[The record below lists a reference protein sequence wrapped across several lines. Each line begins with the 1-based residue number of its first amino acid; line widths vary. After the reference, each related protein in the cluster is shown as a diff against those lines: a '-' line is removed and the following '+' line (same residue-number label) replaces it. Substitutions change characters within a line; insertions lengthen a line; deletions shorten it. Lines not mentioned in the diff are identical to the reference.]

1 MSDGRMGVVASNLLS
16 VIGGEMMLRAA
27 TFAAAVVIA
36 RRYGPE
42 TLGLY
47 TTALAFATL
56 LATVAD
62 GGLQI
67 STVSELSRR
76 MPDIGGTVTALYLT
90 KSALLL
96 AVVTITIAIG
106 VLCRVSSVV
115 WTVTALVT
123 AKTILYAYGQLH
135 FGILKAIGRMRPIG
149 LIQSAHCALLGAA
162 LVVTYSR
169 HWSLVP
175 LLGLMCAAQAI
186 ELILSAAVV
195 WSARVRPSRT
205 GIADCWRILRVSAPV
220 GISQML
226 ANLIL
231 RLDVL
236 VANGLFAAAAVGYFA
251 AANNAV
257 VVMYVCS
264 WLFGSVLLPDLVRHY
279 ADSPASLDS
288 FVRKWVRMLCSVT
301 VPAAIAFAL
310 ASPFLIR
317 SLYGASFAPAGMPLA
332 IMSLALPLILI
343 NSLLFNRAVA
353 TQARPVYVGAYIVAT
368 IAALLLN
375 FGCGRAFGVVGI
387 AGAIVAREALLAL
400 TFILGG
406 WIFSRAADPASI
418 PAVALQEV
426 TSD

>member
-1 MSDGRMGVVASNLLS
+1 MSDGRVVASNLLS
-16 VIGGEMMLRAA
+16 VIGGEMMLRTA
-27 TFAAAVVIA
+27 TFGAALVIA

-47 TTALAFATL
+47 TAALAFATL

-62 GGLQI
+62 VGLQI
-67 STVSELSRR
+67 SAVSELSRR
-76 MPDIGGTVTALYLT
+76 MPDIGGTISALYLT

-96 AVVTITIAIG
+96 AAATIAIAAG
-106 VLCRVSSVV
+106 MLCRVSSLV

-123 AKTILYAYGQLH
+123 AKTVLYAYGQLQ
-135 FGILKAIGRMRPIG
+135 FGILKALGRMRPIG
-149 LIQSAHCALLGAA
+149 LIQSAHCTLLAAA
-162 LVVTYSR
+162 LGVTYWR
-169 HWSLVP
+169 HWPLVL

-186 ELILSAAVV
+186 ELILSAAVL
-195 WSARVRPSRT
+195 WSAHVCPSRT
-205 GIADCWRILRVSAPV
+205 ALADCWRILRVSAPV
-220 GISQML
+220 GIAQML

-236 VANGLFAAAAVGYFA
+236 VANGLFAAAGVGYFA

-264 WLFGSVLLPDLVRHY
+264 WLFGSVLLPDLVRQY
-279 ADSPASLDS
+279 ADSPARLDS
-288 FVRKWVRMLCSVT
+288 FVWKWVRMLCLVT
-301 VPAAIAFAL
+301 VPAAVVLAV
-310 ASPFLIR
+310 ASPILIR
-317 SLYGASFAPAGMPLA
+317 ILYGTSFAPAGTPLA

-353 TQARPVYVGAYIVAT
+353 MQARPLYVGAYVVAT

-375 FGCGRAFGVVGI
+375 LGWGRAFGVVGV

-418 PAVALQEV
+418 PVVALQEV
-426 TSD
+426 ASD